1 MPSSSSNQSMQVF
14 WMVSMRG
21 TLAWKKV
28 ATVLIYFYL
37 LTSFINTVMRN
48 ISYRYFLFFSRHF
61 YYRRLKLVV
70 IFESNSITM
79 SIYKFMNESLQAIH
93 QVLYLYFVKGNQ
105 NELLISQKRTL
116 LPFLPM
122 TIESQKTV
130 CQGFYHHLHIL
141 SSIMVGEDTLDL
153 QE

>member
-1 MPSSSSNQSMQVF
+1 
-14 WMVSMRG
+14 
-21 TLAWKKV
+21 
-28 ATVLIYFYL
+28 
-37 LTSFINTVMRN
+37 MRN

-61 YYRRLKLVV
+61 YYRRLKLGV

-141 SSIMVGEDTLDL
+141 SSVMVGEDTLDL